1 MFAPALKG
9 LFPCSQSAC
18 GKVAWFLCWW
28 FEQHSVDGRASLPC
42 AASSLLR
49 AGHSCSVCREGAEL
63 WRWPD
68 DGLVQNQLHG
78 VCDVPEIRL
87 PSIQAVFSGWNPSAA
102 LPERGHPLG
111 THGWTVLWCCT
122 GTCSVLLCEPE
133 VSCFQA
139 KPDHLAQNLVPDK
152 QKRLFREN
160 MSLAAVRVCT
170 SCTSPM
176 FTAVGLDILI
186 YWSPSG
192 PSTVFSALWTKPQN
206 VGQCRRLPARALSI
220 WP

>member
-1 MFAPALKG
+1 M
-9 LFPCSQSAC
+9 
-18 GKVAWFLCWW
+18 
-28 FEQHSVDGRASLPC
+28 
-42 AASSLLR
+42 
-49 AGHSCSVCREGAEL
+49 
-63 WRWPD
+63 
-68 DGLVQNQLHG
+68 QNQLRG

-87 PSIQAVFSGWNPSAA
+87 PSIQAVVLGRNPSAA

-133 VSCFQA
+133 VFCFQA

-160 MSLAAVRVCT
+160 KSLAAVRVCT
-170 SCTSPM
+170 PCTSTM

-186 YWSPSG
+186 Y
-192 PSTVFSALWTKPQN
+192 
-206 VGQCRRLPARALSI
+206 
-220 WP
+220 